1 MSNLKSAW
9 ELSLE
14 RSDDLAPEF
23 KSKKK
28 LTKKQKEQ
36 IAEVRKDYTAQI
48 ADRDVTVQDKIRKL
62 SNRVPP
68 EEIANAKLEL
78 ETQFRQEKK
87 SLEEEM
93 EQEIESIR
101 YCIGRADAWTA
112 ANDLQALL
120 LLRNPRAGQTCARD
134 GEELVEGIQNL
145 QVRYGIDTNND
156 GFANRYITAPDPW
169 TTADLAN
176 VRTLRVELVVRSL
189 ANGITRAPVPYTLE
203 GNVITPAAG
212 DLHLYKVM
220 TSTIT
225 LRNKGT

>member
-1 MSNLKSAW
+1 MSGLKSSW

-14 RSDDLAPEF
+14 RSDDLVPEL

-68 EEIANAKLEL
+68 EEIANSKLEL

-87 SLEEEM
+87 SLEEKM

-101 YCIGRADAWTA
+101 
-112 ANDLQALL
+112 N
-120 LLRNPRAGQTCARD
+120 
-134 GEELVEGIQNL
+134 
-145 QVRYGIDTNND
+145 
-156 GFANRYITAPDPW
+156 
-169 TTADLAN
+169 
-176 VRTLRVELVVRSL
+176 S
-189 ANGITRAPVPYTLE
+189 
-203 GNVITPAAG
+203 
-212 DLHLYKVM
+212 
-220 TSTIT
+220 
-225 LRNKGT
+225 KG